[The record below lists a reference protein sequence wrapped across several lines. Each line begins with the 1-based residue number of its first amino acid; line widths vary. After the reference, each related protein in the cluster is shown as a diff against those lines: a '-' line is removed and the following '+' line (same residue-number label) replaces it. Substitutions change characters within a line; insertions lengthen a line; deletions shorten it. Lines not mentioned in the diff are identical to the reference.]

1 MSTTITKS
9 SSDHY
14 GGNAIETSGWGGGV
28 ATVVV
33 VEVAAVVEAGRVDPG
48 STWLNYE

>member
-1 MSTTITKS
+1 M
-9 SSDHY
+9 
-14 GGNAIETSGWGGGV
+14 ALVVAVVEVAAV

-33 VEVAAVVEAGRVDPG
+33 VEVAAVVESGRVDPG